1 MLKEE
6 PDLDPNFTNLPSYHT
21 NIPSLQHQQ
30 PRRAINSLQ
39 SVSDQGINI
48 LTRYSKVYTSD
59 EQRIYEIINQ
69 EVDNFDLT
77 LPNHNYEGPGT
88 KFVTNIYNNVKPVNN
103 TDKLAMKHDLQYT
116 IDPTQLG
123 QIKADLDAIFSGL
136 KTPLSS
142 KLDFLSRVALELGLI
157 TKTLVTPSPVYQLY
171 KLFDSVAS
179 PSEKDKMLIMQLYN
193 QTSSHY

>member
-6 PDLDPNFTNLPSYHT
+6 PDLDPNFTDLPSYHT
-21 NIPSLQHQQ
+21 NVPSLQYQQ

-39 SVSDQGINI
+39 SVSQGINI
-48 LTRYSKVYTSD
+48 LTRRSKVYTSD

-69 EVDNFDLT
+69 EMNNFDLT

-88 KFVTNIYNNVKPVNN
+88 KFVTNIYKDVKPVNN

-116 IDPTQLG
+116 LDPTQLG
-123 QIKADLDAIFSGL
+123 QITADLDAIISGF

-142 KLDFLSRVALELGLI
+142 SLDFLSRAALELGLI

>member
-6 PDLDPNFTNLPSYHT
+6 PDLDPNFTDLPSYHT
-21 NIPSLQHQQ
+21 NVPSLQYQQ

-39 SVSDQGINI
+39 SVSQGINI
-48 LTRYSKVYTSD
+48 LTRRSKVYTSD

-69 EVDNFDLT
+69 EMNNFDLT

-88 KFVTNIYNNVKPVNN
+88 KFVTNNYKDVKPVNN

-116 IDPTQLG
+116 LDPTQLG
-123 QIKADLDAIFSGL
+123 QITADLDAIISGF

-142 KLDFLSRVALELGLI
+142 SLDFLSRAALELGLI

>member
-6 PDLDPNFTNLPSYHT
+6 PDLDPNFTDLPSYHT
-21 NIPSLQHQQ
+21 NVPSLQYQQ

-39 SVSDQGINI
+39 SVSQGINI
-48 LTRYSKVYTSD
+48 LTRRSKVYTSD

-69 EVDNFDLT
+69 EMNNFDLT
-77 LPNHNYEGPGT
+77 LPKHNYEGPGT
-88 KFVTNIYNNVKPVNN
+88 KFVTNIYKDVKPVNN

-116 IDPTQLG
+116 LDPTQLG
-123 QIKADLDAIFSGL
+123 QITADLDAIISGF

-142 KLDFLSRVALELGLI
+142 SLDFLSRAALELGLI

-179 PSEKDKMLIMQLYN
+179 PSERDKMLIMQLYN